1 MAKINQEIQ
10 DEGAGNKMYGVMPA
24 IVDLCVAEDKVTK
37 ASGKKYAQLTV
48 DLSLDNGTENGLKKK
63 MFFRLPYDSWAA
75 KPGEKESLFNQFR
88 KQTGMTKEELSETNS
103 YKGKGF
109 NVLVGPERKF
119 SGEWNT
125 FEGREGNT
133 MLSFNITDILTN
145 DCDKEALE
153 AELAKTIKSARAEVE
168 GGAAAAPKASNSGG
182 VDFF

>member
-1 MAKINQEIQ
+1 MAKIKHEIQ

-24 IVDLCVAEDKVTK
+24 IVDACVAEEKEGKT
-37 ASGKKYAQLTV
+37 SGKKYSQLTV
-48 DLSLDNGTENGLKKK
+48 DLTLNNGTDEGLKKK

-109 NVLVGPERKF
+109 NVVVGPERRY

-125 FEGREGNT
+125 FEGREGST
-133 MLSFNITDILTN
+133 MLSFNIISILAD
-145 DCDKEALE
+145 DCDKDALE
-153 AELAKTIKSARAEVE
+153 VALAEEIKAARAEIG
-168 GGAAAAPKASNSGG
+168 GGAKTPMASNSGG